1 MPTEKRVTVTAIDEH
16 IAIITDGIGPPQL
29 QWPELRATGRGG
41 ASPWTTSSALMTG
54 CRVCGA

>member
-29 QWPELRATGRGG
+29 HRNRTTTLRK
-41 ASPWTTSSALMTG
+41 PLL
-54 CRVCGA
+54 